1 MSDDESPEETSGEAP
16 QGEAATAEQPSDE
29 QTPDEQTPDEQ
40 TPDEQTPDEQTPD
53 EQPSDE
59 LPSEEQQAGGQ
70 EPGDASS
77 EGVRERRIRSVDFS
91 QPTKF
96 SPELR
101 RRIVRTLAPFC
112 EAFAIRL
119 SSELRVSVELGVVD
133 SQQLTW
139 SAAKARSPADAVAV
153 GLAIGPHDGQMLL
166 NIDPS
171 MILRALDCLLGG
183 TASQAPRERRL
194 SEVDW
199 ALMRPLLDAMATQL
213 TAAWRDLGAL
223 QFSLSEVDEEG
234 DAGVIVPLGEPTFA
248 VTFTNMIDG
257 LPASMSLLIPFSAV
271 ESVAEEILGSA
282 TKAVDAD
289 PSDGRAVRRGLS
301 SASVMLRAEV
311 GSTHI
316 PMERILALTPGA
328 VLELDDRAE
337 EGVRVF
343 AERVP
348 LGRAHPGLRGAQRAV
363 KLTTP
368 IEPGNVPAMALV
380 AGPQEGRQPLRSV
393 LINDPEPPGEA
404 EGRES
409 DAADTDGVPADPRSG
424 LDRRAVP
431 RGGEDRRGAQRMMGV
446 SVRVWAELGRAKLPL
461 GNALELPLG
470 TVLTLDQDADSPIR
484 LFANGKCF
492 AQGALQV
499 SGEGKWA
506 VQIEALA

>member
-29 QTPDEQTPDEQ
+29 QTPDEQPSDEP
-40 TPDEQTPDEQTPD
+40 PDEQTPDEQTPD
-53 EQPSDE
+53 EQPLRRAALRRAASD
-59 LPSEEQQAGGQ
+59 EQQAGGQ

-223 QFSLSEVDEEG
+223 
-234 DAGVIVPLGEPTFA
+234 
-248 VTFTNMIDG
+248 
-257 LPASMSLLIPFSAV
+257 
-271 ESVAEEILGSA
+271 ESSFG
-282 TKAVDAD
+282 
-289 PSDGRAVRRGLS
+289 GR
-301 SASVMLRAEV
+301 
-311 GSTHI
+311 
-316 PMERILALTPGA
+316 
-328 VLELDDRAE
+328 
-337 EGVRVF
+337 
-343 AERVP
+343 
-348 LGRAHPGLRGAQRAV
+348 
-363 KLTTP
+363 
-368 IEPGNVPAMALV
+368 
-380 AGPQEGRQPLRSV
+380 
-393 LINDPEPPGEA
+393 
-404 EGRES
+404 
-409 DAADTDGVPADPRSG
+409 
-424 LDRRAVP
+424 
-431 RGGEDRRGAQRMMGV
+431 
-446 SVRVWAELGRAKLPL
+446 
-461 GNALELPLG
+461 
-470 TVLTLDQDADSPIR
+470 
-484 LFANGKCF
+484 
-492 AQGALQV
+492 
-499 SGEGKWA
+499 
-506 VQIEALA
+506 